1 MSKKKE
7 YMIKLGCQEMN
18 NNKLEQVVIHL
29 EVLVK
34 DLVDFLVLRVFKT
47 NLGKVKEL
55 HLLET
60 FSKNLKSFLVDKEVD
75 VKQGVNN
82 RLHREVKI

>member
-1 MSKKKE
+1 
-7 YMIKLGCQEMN
+7 MIKLGCQEMN

-55 HLLET
+55 RLLET
-60 FSKNLKSFLVDKEVD
+60 FSKNLKSFLVVKEVD
-75 VKQGVNN
+75 VKQGVSN